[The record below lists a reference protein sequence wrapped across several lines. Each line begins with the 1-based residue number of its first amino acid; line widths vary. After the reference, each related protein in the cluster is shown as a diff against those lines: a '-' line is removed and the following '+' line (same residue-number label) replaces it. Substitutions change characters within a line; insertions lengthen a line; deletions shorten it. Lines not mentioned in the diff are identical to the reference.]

1 MPADRPVA
9 TAAAGP
15 TDGTAGHHPTHG
27 TAARRPMVM
36 VWLGVVA
43 FSTGPVLAAGSSAPG
58 VVFSFWRLWIGVAVL
73 GTAAAVRRLRG
84 APPTARSAWPAALVC
99 GVLFGGHQVAL
110 VSAIQTTSVVDV
122 TLMNTIAP
130 VIVGVL
136 AVPLL
141 GEHPGAAFRAWSAVA
156 MAGAATVA
164 VLGSTGADPNPGGMA
179 LAAVNVV
186 LYAGYFLGSKVNR
199 ERIEPVPFLF
209 GVMVG
214 GALLVSAGA
223 LLLAQPVRAISAA
236 DLARCAAVAVIPGV
250 VGHASITWALRWVPA
265 NVPPVVMLTIP
276 LLSGTMAWVLL
287 GQAVHPV
294 QILAGAATLV
304 GVAGAVRSPSA
315 RSASREA
322 LVLAEET

>member
-1 MPADRPVA
+1 MPADRPPAPGPA
-9 TAAAGP
+9 TAP
-15 TDGTAGHHPTHG
+15 GTAPPAGGGRALT
-27 TAARRPMVM
+27 M
-36 VWLGVVA
+36 VWVGVVA

-58 VVFSFWRLWIGVAVL
+58 VVFSFGRLWMGVAVM
-73 GTAAAVRRLRG
+73 GAAAAVRRLRG
-84 APPTARSAWPAALVC
+84 ASPTARSVWPAALAS

-110 VSAIQTTSVVDV
+110 VTAIQTTSVVDV

-130 VIVGVL
+130 IIVGAL

-156 MAGAATVA
+156 MAGAATVV
-164 VLGSTGADPNPGGMA
+164 VLGSTGADPNPAGMA

-186 LYAGYFLGSKVNR
+186 LYAAYFLGSKVTR

-223 LLLAQPVRAISAA
+223 VLLGRPVADISAA
-236 DLARCAAVAVIPGV
+236 DLLRCAAVALIPGV
-250 VGHASITWALRWVPA
+250 VGHTSVTWALRWVPA
-265 NVPPVVMLTIP
+265 NVPPVIMLTIP

-304 GVAGAVRSPSA
+304 GVAGAVRAQSA
-315 RSASREA
+315 PAAAGSA